1 MGIALIATSALS
13 FAAKVEAM
21 KKSGASGSKVKAAEE
36 QAAVIT
42 KMIWLHNMM
51 EPRALRRPVSSSI
64 QFLKEHV
71 PDQFQLWRR
80 KDSQPGGIGSFD
92 GRNFG
97 AANDG
102 WGRKSGF
109 FQFRN
114 RYVTGPTLVLCTG
127 NHDDP

>member
-13 FAAKVEAM
+13 FSAKVEAM

-51 EPRALRRPVSSSI
+51 EVSEGPVSSSI

-97 AANDG
+97 ATYDG
-102 WGRKSGF
+102 WSRKSGF
-109 FQFRN
+109 FQFCN
-114 RYVTGPTLVLCTG
+114 RDITGPTLVFCTG
-127 NHDDP
+127 DHDDP